1 MVSKNLAD
9 VSRLP
14 DDTLFIVKKDPEN
27 PHGFTVWAAGYP
39 GPGYEDHNNVLLGA
53 CTVEPDRFNHNRTS
67 GMNMEG
73 IEDGLVITKSDV
85 QDKLHLNTVGVD
97 FDATRYVANVIHD
110 NDKVPSEKVQEAALT
125 LSPGIIRHDAS
136 PRIQMKA
143 VQLADSPST
152 VSHIAWSVDKS
163 RQDPEAMG
171 LAVIKCPTVVSE
183 LSDSLQD
190 AYGNKAV
197 GKNAMAVVGL
207 NNPSEATVR
216 LALEENPYLVKL
228 AGKCPGLANIP
239 ANAAMR
245 AKNRVA
251 AHETK
256 LFSNLT
262 AEGKKLDVGKERVQ
276 LYMKVRGLDQAKDVS
291 RQGQAPN
298 SRKRN
303 LEADIEA
310 AKRRA
315 SASNPGGDHGNGP
328 GGNMSHD
335 R

>member
-14 DDTLFIVKKDPEN
+14 DDTLFIVKKDPET
-27 PHGFTVWAAGYP
+27 PHGYTVWAAGYP

-67 GMNMEG
+67 GMSMEG
-73 IEDGLVITKSDV
+73 IGDGLVITKSDV

-97 FDATRYVANVIHD
+97 FDATRYVANVVHD
-110 NDKVPSEKVQEAALT
+110 NDKIPSEKVQEAALT

-136 PRIQMKA
+136 PRIQMRA
-143 VQLADSPST
+143 VQLADTPAT
-152 VSHIAWSVDKS
+152 VNHIAMSVDKD
-163 RQDPEAMG
+163 RQDPSAMG
-171 LAVIKCPTVVSE
+171 LAVTKCPSAVRHLNDDLQARYGHSAVSK
-183 LSDSLQD
+183 D
-190 AYGNKAV
+190 AMV
-197 GKNAMAVVGL
+197 IIDMKNPAD
-207 NNPSEATVR
+207 ATVR
-216 LALEENPYLVKL
+216 AALEGNPYLIKL
-228 AGKCPGLANIP
+228 AGKCSGLENIP
-239 ANAAMR
+239 SDAAMR

-276 LYMKVRGLDQAKDVS
+276 LYMKIRGLDQAKDVS

-315 SASNPGGDHGNGP
+315 SAANPGGDHGNGP
-328 GGNMSHD
+328 GGSMSHD